1 MIGHPVHTRTRCRFG
16 VMSIA
21 SSLAGLSA
29 AFVMLLGSGGVAR
42 AAPDISAIAPDIR
55 VDPVTPYA
63 AASGTLLYKMQI
75 HNDNTASEDLRRVD
89 ITLSYDP
96 NTLTLINSKL
106 RDSSDFVSKVGGGKA
121 TVQFG
126 KIEQQD
132 ERSATLIFRVNPAV
146 ADGAPIYAE
155 EAHHWWAV
163 DADGTGDHLVDNVIA
178 TSSNIAAS
186 ALIVPNSGPA
196 GTIYQVVAT
205 LFGSEERVV
214 TWLNTPTAVQGL
226 ALAGTA
232 DAGGNIQLQF
242 DSAGLAPGYYG
253 LVLHGLDSGRE
264 YVLPF
269 AVAA

>member
-1 MIGHPVHTRTRCRFG
+1 MIGHPVHTQTRRRFG
-16 VMSIA
+16 VA
-21 SSLAGLSA
+21 SVTPSLAILLA
-29 AFVMLLGSGGVAR
+29 LAMLLGGGVAQ
-42 AAPDISAIAPDIR
+42 AAPDIAAIAPDIR

-63 AASGTLLYKMQI
+63 TAGGTLLYKMQV

-96 NTLTLINSKL
+96 NTLLLVDSKL

-126 KIEQQD
+126 EIKRQD
-132 ERSATLIFRVNPAV
+132 ERSATLIFHVNPAV

-163 DADGTGDHLVDNVIA
+163 SADGTGDHLVDDVIA
-178 TSSNIAAS
+178 TGSSVATPAIIA
-186 ALIVPNSGPA
+186 PNTGPA
-196 GTIYQVVAT
+196 GTVFQVVAT
-205 LFGSEERVV
+205 GFQSKERVV
-214 TWLNTPTAVQGL
+214 AWLNTPASVRGL
-226 ALAGTA
+226 DLVGTA

-253 LVLHGLDSGRE
+253 LVVHGLGSGRE
-264 YVLPF
+264 YLLPLF
-269 AVAA
+269 VTA

>member
-1 MIGHPVHTRTRCRFG
+1 MIGHPIHTQTRRRFG
-16 VMSIA
+16 VASVT
-21 SSLAGLSA
+21 SSLAILL
-29 AFVMLLGSGGVAR
+29 AFAMLLGSGGVAQ
-42 AAPDISAIAPDIR
+42 AAQDIAAIAPGIR

-63 AASGTLLYKMQI
+63 AAGGALLYKMQV
-75 HNDNTASEDLRRVD
+75 HNDNTASEDLHRVD

-96 NTLTLINSKL
+96 NTLTLIDSKL

-126 KIEQQD
+126 KIKQQD

-155 EAHHWWAV
+155 EANHWWAV

-178 TSSNIAAS
+178 TSSNVAAPAIIA
-186 ALIVPNSGPA
+186 PNTGPA
-196 GTIYQVVAT
+196 GTVFQVVAT
-205 LFGSEERVV
+205 LFQSKERVV
-214 TWLNTPTAVQGL
+214 TWLNTPTTVQGL
-226 ALAGTA
+226 ALVGTA

-242 DSAGLAPGYYG
+242 NSAGLAPGYYG

-264 YVLPF
+264 YVLPL
-269 AVAA
+269 VVTG

>member
-1 MIGHPVHTRTRCRFG
+1 MIGHPVHTRTGRGFG

-21 SSLAGLSA
+21 ASMAGLLA
-29 AFVMLLGSGGVAR
+29 AFAMLLGSGGVAH
-42 AAPDISAIAPDIR
+42 AAPDIAAIAPDIR

-63 AASGTLLYKMQI
+63 AAGGTLFYKMQV
-75 HNDNTASEDLRRVD
+75 HNDNTAAEDLHRVD

-96 NTLTLINSKL
+96 NTLTLIDSKL

-163 DADGTGDHLVDNVIA
+163 DADGTGDRLVDNVIA
-178 TSSNIAAS
+178 TSANIGAPTIIA
-186 ALIVPNSGPA
+186 PNSGPA
-196 GTIYQVVAT
+196 GTIFQVVAT
-205 LFGSEERVV
+205 RFQSKERVV
-214 TWLNTPTAVQGL
+214 TWLNTPAAVQGL
-226 ALAGTA
+226 ALAGTT